1 VFTFYYKSDA
11 KNANLLV
18 IFIDLVML
26 QLLVIRVIFKMASA
40 WRNLGFASIHPY
52 NKFVMF
58 LCQKS
63 LSNQIDDLQ
72 NLFMWSNVIHF
83 RMQLLPMVFKALVI
97 ILKNPESYNAW
108 TNVSHCFDP
117 PCKYCKPDM
126 YTFLGVFAYAWLH
139 VCK

>member
-40 WRNLGFASIHPY
+40 WRNLGFASIRPY

-72 NLFMWSNVIHF
+72 NLFM
-83 RMQLLPMVFKALVI
+83 
-97 ILKNPESYNAW
+97 
-108 TNVSHCFDP
+108 
-117 PCKYCKPDM
+117 
-126 YTFLGVFAYAWLH
+126 
-139 VCK
+139 